1 MALQGSS
8 WAVNVMW
15 CHNKQLCAKTP
26 GLTLTTERQLGK
38 CGESILVKP
47 ELPGSTAFNA
57 AIQESLGEENLNV
70 YKAEDVSQTPFCNSG
85 LQ

>member
-1 MALQGSS
+1 M
-8 WAVNVMW
+8 
-15 CHNKQLCAKTP
+15 
-26 GLTLTTERQLGK
+26 
-38 CGESILVKP
+38 KP

-57 AIQESLGEENLNV
+57 AIQESLGEENLDV